1 MQYVL
6 LNHSATNTHT
16 HTHTHTHS
24 TFSSLCYW
32 YLRFHFI
39 LCPIKGELWHKM

>member
-16 HTHTHTHS
+16 V
-24 TFSSLCYW
+24 
-32 YLRFHFI
+32 HFPVCVIGMYGLI
-39 LCPIKGELWHKM
+39 LYYVLLQENSGTK